1 MHTPQTAKST
11 TLLFNIEH
19 AHATEFG
26 PSMGVRG
33 LEGVASLVTA

>member
-11 TLLFNIEH
+11 TLLFNIEN

-26 PSMGVRG
+26 PSTGVDG
-33 LEGVASLVTA
+33 SEGVANLTS